1 MLPEKSG
8 RVGCSGGSSG
18 QARVPGPQGS
28 ALSGRCCRP
37 WWSGP
42 CWPSGDSG
50 GSVKAGRECGQG
62 GAYRP
67 PGRCSRHLGSP
78 SLGPRGQS
86 KRPAPH
92 PQLCR
97 RGPTSAASA
106 NLLTARGAARS
117 RAQGASHCQ
126 RPGGYHG
133 CWGLQTET
141 ALEAGVR
148 GRRGVQVGRGDPERR
163 PLCLGFTEGRAR
175 CGGGKEALEAS
186 RTAPGVPG
194 GLLASLPRPGLPPPP
209 AVPRG
214 GQGRAS
220 GGSACSSELAIS
232 GRRLAFQNAILSS
245 YKSRPGRHGHRASL
259 RMQGRPEAQPRRG
272 RGGGARRAP
281 TPAGAPDPHS
291 AGLAPGEVGPSASAE
306 SAQSR
311 EEDVFPVRVTRALPV
326 SSCNLT
332 LDCCP
337 EAGRGPLISPPRHAG
352 PVVWLTFAGSS
363 RRDVRLVREPQAQI
377 DVRFPAGRSVTWS
390 FEAHNDSR
398 PSAQVSGYKC

>member
-18 QARVPGPQGS
+18 QARVPGPRGS

-50 GSVKAGRECGQG
+50 GSVKVGRECGQG

-133 CWGLQTET
+133 CWGLQMET

-148 GRRGVQVGRGDPERR
+148 GRRGVRRGRGDPERR
-163 PLCLGFTEGRAR
+163 PLRLGFTEGRAVR
-175 CGGGKEALEAS
+175 GREGG
-186 RTAPGVPG
+186 PG
-194 GLLASLPRPGLPPPP
+194 GQQDGSGGPGGTSGFSSQAWSAPAPRRPPWGSGPGLWWL
-209 AVPRG
+209 
-214 GQGRAS
+214 
-220 GGSACSSELAIS
+220 CL
-232 GRRLAFQNAILSS
+232 FQ
-245 YKSRPGRHGHRASL
+245 
-259 RMQGRPEAQPRRG
+259 
-272 RGGGARRAP
+272 
-281 TPAGAPDPHS
+281 
-291 AGLAPGEVGPSASAE
+291 
-306 SAQSR
+306 
-311 EEDVFPVRVTRALPV
+311 
-326 SSCNLT
+326 
-332 LDCCP
+332 
-337 EAGRGPLISPPRHAG
+337 
-352 PVVWLTFAGSS
+352 
-363 RRDVRLVREPQAQI
+363 
-377 DVRFPAGRSVTWS
+377 
-390 FEAHNDSR
+390 
-398 PSAQVSGYKC
+398 